1 MFARIDAND
10 KRFEKFF
17 QGDCVLFVNFMLEE
31 FVTEQV
37 FMNLVSQVKEILEGY
52 FTFFIEDLMGET
64 PVGF

>member
-1 MFARIDAND
+1 
-10 KRFEKFF
+10 
-17 QGDCVLFVNFMLEE
+17 MLEE

-37 FMNLVSQVKEILEGY
+37 FMNLVSQVKEILEGN